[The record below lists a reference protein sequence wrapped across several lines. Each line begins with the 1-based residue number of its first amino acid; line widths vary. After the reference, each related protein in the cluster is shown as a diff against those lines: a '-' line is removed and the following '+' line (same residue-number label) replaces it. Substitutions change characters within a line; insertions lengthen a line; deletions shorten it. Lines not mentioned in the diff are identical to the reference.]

1 VRGPEGW
8 CINLLRSW
16 KAISVIPDLIP
27 NSREHLVSIV
37 LHHAGLMSH
46 KCHATL
52 RKPRHKGAFRTKRG
66 YLFASA
72 FAIAAD
78 QPDKAAVKQATA
90 TCRAEV
96 KEHAKYNEMSLW
108 AQHKAV
114 KKCVA
119 EALAKH

>member
-1 VRGPEGW
+1 MSKT
-8 CINLLRSW
+8 I
-16 KAISVIPDLIP
+16 AITI
-27 NSREHLVSIV
+27 
-37 LHHAGLMSH
+37 A
-46 KCHATL
+46 C
-52 RKPRHKGAFRTKRG
+52 G

-78 QPDKAAVKQATA
+78 QPDKAALKQATA

-96 KEHAKYNEMSLW
+96 KEHAKYNEKSLW

>member
-1 VRGPEGW
+1 MSCNVAKTVTG
-8 CINLLRSW
+8 
-16 KAISVIPDLIP
+16 A
-27 NSREHLVSIV
+27 LVELTI
-37 LHHAGLMSH
+37 GQFPMS
-46 KCHATL
+46 KTIAMFIAC
-52 RKPRHKGAFRTKRG
+52 G

-96 KEHAKYNEMSLW
+96 IDRAKYNEMSLW

-119 EALAKH
+119 DALAKH

>member
-1 VRGPEGW
+1 M
-8 CINLLRSW
+8 S
-16 KAISVIPDLIP
+16 KAIAITI
-27 NSREHLVSIV
+27 
-37 LHHAGLMSH
+37 A
-46 KCHATL
+46 C
-52 RKPRHKGAFRTKRG
+52 G

-78 QPDKAAVKQATA
+78 QPDKAALKQATA

-119 EALAKH
+119 EALTKH

>member
-1 VRGPEGW
+1 MFRRLAIIVACG
-8 CINLLRSW
+8 LLLVPIFA
-16 KAISVIPDLIP
+16 KA
-27 NSREHLVSIV
+27 E
-37 LHHAGLMSH
+37 
-46 KCHATL
+46 
-52 RKPRHKGAFRTKRG
+52 
-66 YLFASA
+66 
-72 FAIAAD
+72 D

>member
-1 VRGPEGW
+1 M
-8 CINLLRSW
+8 LR
-16 KAISVIPDLIP
+16 I
-27 NSREHLVSIV
+27 LVTTGARS
-37 LHHAGLMSH
+37 LSMGLS
-46 KCHATL
+46 
-52 RKPRHKGAFRTKRG
+52 
-66 YLFASA
+66 FAETV
-72 FAIAAD
+72 D

-119 EALAKH
+119 DALAKH